1 MSIMYWFN
9 PLDKSRLEYLSQ
21 NSWPAYLVL
30 ENQLVLIQ
38 HIKMRNYA
46 CLVLPGHS
54 IDVVVVIVVDV
65 VDEEPRVAGVART
78 TSGVAG
84 TSAGIHQTL
93 RHRHIQ
99 DTPLI
104 QHLSERRVCVGIDYK
119 HNQYIEV
126 HL

>member
-1 MSIMYWFN
+1 M
-9 PLDKSRLEYLSQ
+9 
-21 NSWPAYLVL
+21 
-30 ENQLVLIQ
+30 
-38 HIKMRNYA
+38 
-46 CLVLPGHS
+46 
-54 IDVVVVIVVDV
+54 DVVVVDV

-104 QHLSERRVCVGIDYK
+104 QHLTEHHVCVDIDYK
-119 HNQYIEV
+119 HHTYTEV
-126 HL
+126 HPKHRIEGFKMYAKSKHAI